1 LWVIFALLDPDPDS
15 ESGSGSIDQL
25 KPDPQPWTQARR
37 ATRHQARFLKRSGE
51 TVAACAALLARLE
64 AEILAEAELI
74 TSVRFLFGAT
84 PHNPKVRD
92 SVVHLHHFDADQY
105 STYQPSA
112 DPDQDPIFKK
122 WLKPLKKVLK

>member
-1 LWVIFALLDPDPDS
+1 MNFKKNSTFVGHFCPPG
-15 ESGSGSIDQL
+15 SGSGSTDPIESESHPNTD
-25 KPDPQPWTQARR
+25 PNPQPWTQARR
-37 ATRHQARFLKRSGE
+37 AARHQARFLKRSGE

-92 SVVHLHHFDADQY
+92 
-105 STYQPSA
+105 TGQPKKFRPLEKKLGRK
-112 DPDQDPIFKK
+112 DPKSPEEK
-122 WLKPLKKVLK
+122 

>member
-1 LWVIFALLDPDPDS
+1 LWVIFALLDPN
-15 ESGSGSIDQL
+15 
-25 KPDPQPWTQARR
+25 PQPWTQARR
-37 ATRHQARFLKRSGE
+37 AARHQARFLKRSGE

-92 SVVHLHHFDADQY
+92 SVLDPHHFDADPD

-112 DPDQDPIFKK
+112 DPDPDPSFKK
-122 WLKPLKKVLK
+122 RLKFHTFWLNIDADADPDPAYKF